1 MKQENTSK
9 IKIYFNNIKKNRFA
23 YFLITPNIVLFTVFL
38 MVPFIWIIMLSFQ
51 KGTILEP
58 KTFVGLNNYI
68 NLMTNTLFLKS
79 ILNTLKYMVIIIPSV
94 FLFSMI
100 IALLLN
106 SIKRFQNFF
115 RMLLFIPLLSSIVVA
130 AIIWQLMV
138 YPEFGPLSM
147 ILEFLHIP
155 SPNWFGDPRI
165 IIFTI
170 AMVELWR
177 GAPFYIV
184 TFLAGLQTVNK
195 ELIEASY
202 IDGASYF
209 QSLFY
214 IIIPTIKPVLTFCLV
229 MATIWSL
236 QLFDSVYVLTR
247 GGPANAS
254 STMVWY
260 VYENIFFF
268 NRVGRGATM
277 SVILIVLTALMT
289 IINLRLTKFHKQKF

>member
-289 IINLRLTKFHKQKF
+289 IMNLRLTKFHKQKF